1 MTEPDSKWIE
11 KIEKLMRLAED
22 PATSE
27 SERENLV
34 AKVTHLMVKYG
45 IEQDMLNFQQER
57 PVTAERRTFR
67 VTDTYAKKKLNI
79 LHVISRAFGCVMV
92 QQRDGTSGDV
102 FGTRE
107 DIERVYMLYASVI
120 IQLQGALAHAQ
131 VYKPTWEHG
140 RAFNNSFV
148 TGFTLTVT
156 QRIFE
161 AAARAK
167 KDVQT
172 ETQGTGMELVL
183 VNKAQ
188 VVANAVHNF
197 YPRLQNV
204 NTSMRSTSEA
214 GYGAGRAAGQRADIG
229 GSRISSRH
237 ADRKAI
243 G

>member
-1 MTEPDSKWIE
+1 MTESDSKWIE

-22 PATSE
+22 PSTSE
-27 SERENLV
+27 AERENLV

-67 VTDTYAKKKLNI
+67 VTDTYAKKKLSI
-79 LHVISRAFGCVMV
+79 LHVISMAFGCVMV
-92 QQRDGTSGDV
+92 QRRDGTSGDV

-107 DIERVYMLYASVI
+107 DIERVYMLYASII
-120 IQLQGALAHAQ
+120 IQMQGALAGAQ

-140 RAFNNSFV
+140 RRFNNSFV
-148 TGFTLTVT
+148 TGFMLTVT
-156 QRIFE
+156 QRIIE

-167 KDVQT
+167 RDVQA
-172 ETQGTGMELVL
+172 ETKGTGMELVL

-188 VVANAVHNF
+188 VVANAVNDF

-204 NTSMRSTSEA
+204 SSSMRSTSEA